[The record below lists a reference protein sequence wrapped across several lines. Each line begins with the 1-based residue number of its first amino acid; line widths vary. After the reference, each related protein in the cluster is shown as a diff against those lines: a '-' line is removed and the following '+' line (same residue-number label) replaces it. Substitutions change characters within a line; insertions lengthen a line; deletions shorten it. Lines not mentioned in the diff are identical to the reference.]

1 MLPGAI
7 TDKPNYDQKLVRG
20 RVFNISV
27 YKSRD
32 QRLEHE
38 SQLVSP
44 FKGENNL

>member
-27 YKSRD
+27 KKQRSETGTWKST
-32 QRLEHE
+32 
-38 SQLVSP
+38 SQSI
-44 FKGENNL
+44 